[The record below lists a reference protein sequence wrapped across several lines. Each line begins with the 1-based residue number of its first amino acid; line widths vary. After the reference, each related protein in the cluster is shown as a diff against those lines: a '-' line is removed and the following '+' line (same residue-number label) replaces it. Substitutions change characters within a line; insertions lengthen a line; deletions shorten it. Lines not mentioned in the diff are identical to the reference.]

1 MFPFIWFRFD
11 ENSQSMEKGYPRL
24 TIDEFPGIS
33 QRVDAVF
40 QQKGKWNK
48 LLCKISL
55 VLKIISSETMMNV
68 IIAASWKR

>member
-24 TIDEFPGIS
+24 TVDEFPGIS